1 MSTPT
6 DMPTSAETPRS
17 AKSALNAQ
25 VPHPSHSALQMAML
39 GLLLVVLAVPLLTMN
54 LEPDAVSA
62 IDNRALQPFPTL
74 EASESFNDQITQFF
88 ADRIGLRAQMVKTYA
103 VLNDQLFHV
112 MTHPLYEYGKDGY
125 VFFYYEEYH
134 PDLEYLRIFADY
146 LAETQRYCE
155 ERGSYFLYVITPEK
169 SRVYPEYL
177 PDTIEPQLNVID
189 YLTLLLDERNINYL
203 DLAQPLIESKSD
215 YEVFHKVYNAGH
227 WSDTGAFIGIQAIIE
242 RIRTVFPQVAV
253 PEFSD
258 YTAAEAVYTELPV
271 SNYPIYETGVTY
283 ELTDPSKRAQRT
295 YDLDD
300 EVARSNS
307 YPSFRTY
314 SNSSVSDAPS
324 LLFFTGSYFN
334 PQDHLSNN
342 SFGRSVYVHNYYN
355 APNIAYYYNIF
366 KPDIIVLDSADYTI
380 HDVYFPRDML
390 ADISAPPLYKTYEA
404 LPSVALS
411 SSEAFTQIEPIE
423 RDAFGV
429 RAETQNNIFSVEPD
443 ASGRVRLFYEQN
455 MTVSN
460 YAFVWNG
467 PELSCAYLLAN
478 DNEYDV
484 LLNGALMQVGLR
496 TEDLREIRDVTVIG
510 IDATGT
516 RQYQV
521 VIPVESTN

>member
-1 MSTPT
+1 
-6 DMPTSAETPRS
+6 
-17 AKSALNAQ
+17 
-25 VPHPSHSALQMAML
+25 MAML
-39 GLLLVVLAVPLLTMN
+39 GLLLVVLAIPLLTIN
-54 LEPDAVSA
+54 LEPDAVST

-74 EASESFNDQITQFF
+74 EASESLNDQITRFF
-88 ADRIGLRAQMVKTYA
+88 ADRIGLRAQMVQAYA
-103 VLNDQLFHV
+103 VLNDRLFHV

-169 SRVYPEYL
+169 PRVYPEYL
-177 PDTIEPQLNVID
+177 PDTIEPQLNIID
-189 YLTLLLDERNINYL
+189 YLTPLLDERNINYL
-203 DLAQPLIESKSD
+203 DLAQPLIENKND
-215 YEVFHKVYNAGH
+215 YKVFHKVHNAGH
-227 WSDTGAFIGIQAIIE
+227 WSDTGAFIGIQTIIE
-242 RIRTVFPQVAV
+242 RIKTVFPQVSV

-258 YTAAEAVYTELPV
+258 YTAIEEIYTELPV

-283 ELTDPSKRAQRT
+283 EVANPSKSAQRT
-295 YDLDD
+295 NDLDD

-314 SNSSVSDAPS
+314 RNSNIPDAPS

-342 SFGRSVYVHNYYN
+342 SFAQSTYIHNYYN

-366 KPDIIVLDSADYTI
+366 KPDIIVLDSADYVI
-380 HDVYFPRDML
+380 RDLYFPRDML
-390 ADISAPPLYKTYEA
+390 TNISVPPLYETYAA
-404 LPSVALS
+404 LPTTTLS
-411 SSEAFTQIEPIE
+411 ASEAFTQTEPIE

-429 RAETQNNIFSVEPD
+429 RAETNNSISAVEPD
-443 ASGRVRLFYEQN
+443 ASGMMRLLYEQN
-455 MTVSN
+455 TIVSN
-460 YAFVWNG
+460 YTFVWNG
-467 PELSCAYLLAN
+467 PELSCAYLLV
-478 DNEYDV
+478 DDSEYDV
-484 LLNGALMQVGLR
+484 LLNGPLMQVGLR
-496 TEDLREIRDVTVIG
+496 TEDLRTAHDLTVMG

-521 VIPVESTN
+521 VIPVEAKN